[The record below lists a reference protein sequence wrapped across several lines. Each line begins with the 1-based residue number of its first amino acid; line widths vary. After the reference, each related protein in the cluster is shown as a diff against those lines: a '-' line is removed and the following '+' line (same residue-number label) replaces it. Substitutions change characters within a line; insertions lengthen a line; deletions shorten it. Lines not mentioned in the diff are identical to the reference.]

1 MNVSFRRLNR
11 ANVHIIIFARF
22 TQIFTKTKYHFTL
35 ILSVVFLAL
44 RVYLE
49 TYSQFFF
56 YFIQISINIIS
67 FHFISFAVF
76 YIKINSV
83 FVLRSLQPMSSH
95 YCTLYL
101 QFVQVM
107 WCVCVCAY
115 IGECRN
121 FLLSVNAQSKM
132 NDNNNSSKFI

>member
-67 FHFISFAVF
+67 FHFVCCFLYQNQFRVCTSQFAANVIALLHIVF
-76 YIKINSV
+76 TVRASYV
-83 FVLRSLQPMSSH
+83 V
-95 YCTLYL
+95 
-101 QFVQVM
+101 
-107 WCVCVCAY
+107 CVCVCAY